1 MFEMTIRC
9 TLQGV
14 ILAVG
19 LCVAGTATAQQNGP
33 ISAAPEEIQ
42 QAASDTTSVGVRGE
56 DAGGISTTKGNLPG
70 TAMSPAP
77 RLTWDATAPE
87 LDAFGNETV
96 PIFNSTYSGR

>member
-1 MFEMTIRC
+1 MFEMIIRC

-33 ISAAPEEIQ
+33 ISAAPEEAQ
-42 QAASDTTSVGVRGE
+42 QTAGDITPIGVGGE
-56 DAGGISTTKGNLPG
+56 DAGGISTTKRSIPG
-70 TAMSPAP
+70 AAISPAL
-77 RLTWDATAPE
+77 RMTWDSAPPE

-96 PIFNSTYSGR
+96 PVFNSTYSGR